1 MALFE
6 LLQESI
12 RSTSDAASDFMES
25 SKLKQKIRSEQKA
38 VRGELQKL
46 GEIYLNQLQ
55 EEGAEPGEEEKG
67 ILHAVPLWYSG
78 TSLLPAPASHNPVPP
93 WYGARW

>member
-38 VRGELQKL
+38 VRGELQKR

-67 ILHAVPLWYSG
+67 ILERIDAHKR
-78 TSLLPAPASHNPVPP
+78 TIDECHDSLDALAASKETL
-93 WYGARW
+93 

>member
-12 RSTSDAASDFMES
+12 RQAGDMAHDAMDTG
-25 SKLKQKIRSEQKA
+25 KLKQKIRSEQKA

-46 GEIYLNQLQ
+46 GDIYLKKLQ
-55 EEGAEPGEEEKG
+55 AEGAEATPEEKE
-67 ILHAVPLWYSG
+67 IMEKIRAHKR
-78 TSLLPAPASHNPVPP
+78 TIDECHDSLNAIADAKETL
-93 WYGARW
+93 

>member
-67 ILHAVPLWYSG
+67 ILERIDAHKLTIDECHDCLDAL
-78 TSLLPAPASHNPVPP
+78 AASKETL
-93 WYGARW
+93 